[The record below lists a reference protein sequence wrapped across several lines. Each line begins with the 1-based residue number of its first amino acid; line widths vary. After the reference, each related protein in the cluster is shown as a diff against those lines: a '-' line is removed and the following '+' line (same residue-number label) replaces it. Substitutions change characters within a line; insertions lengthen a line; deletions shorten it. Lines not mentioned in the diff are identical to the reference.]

1 MAGTLKGNLVWNSS
15 YQILTVLAPLITVPY
30 VSRVLGPEQV
40 GMYSYTYAIA
50 YYFVLFATL
59 GMAQYGVRLIAETR
73 NDRVA
78 RSKCFWSAWAAQLC
92 VSIPVAAVYLIYS
105 LISPVGGR
113 TVALLWGLWVMA
125 AVLDISWLF
134 FGMEEFKL
142 PTIRNFITK
151 AAGIVLILTLC
162 KTENDLWAY
171 ILGTSLAFFANSILL
186 MPYIHKYVDFIAPSW
201 DEIRRH
207 FAPNLHLFAPVIAV
221 SLYMQFN
228 KLLLGQFSGLEQV
241 GYFEYSDKIVR
252 LPLTLITAL
261 CSVMLPHMTRKLAA
275 GDRKGALRLLGESY
289 WFILALAVGITF
301 GIASISPELVPVYL
315 GTGYDPCKLAI
326 PTEVFAL
333 PFISGSNI
341 LGMQYLLPSHAD
353 KQYSRSVWTGA
364 VVNIICC
371 VAFLGSYGALGAA
384 VATVVAEASVFF
396 YQCWSV
402 RRELPI
408 RIYIGESLPFYVI
421 GVITFAAIRLFV
433 HYAEIAFGVGW
444 VLLLLEILFAI
455 LVYGLMAFAW
465 CYKRDK
471 ISVLKSFLLK

>member
-1 MAGTLKGNLVWNSS
+1 MAGTLKGNLIWNSS
-15 YQILTVLAPLITVPY
+15 YQVLTVLAPLITVPY
-30 VSRVLGPEQV
+30 VSRVLGAEQV

-73 NDRVA
+73 NDRAA
-78 RSKCFWSAWAAQLC
+78 RSRCFWSAWAAQLC
-92 VSIPVAAVYLIYS
+92 VSIPVAVVYLVYA
-105 LISPVGGR
+105 LVSPIGGR
-113 TVALLWGLWVMA
+113 VVALLWGLWVLS

-134 FGMEEFKL
+134 FGMEEFKM

-151 AAGIVLILTLC
+151 VAGIIIILTLC
-162 KTENDLWAY
+162 KSEDDLWAY
-171 ILGTSLAFFANSILL
+171 VLGTSLAFFANSVLL
-186 MPYIHKYVDFIAPSW
+186 FPYIHKYVDFVHPTW
-201 DEIRRH
+201 DEVRRH
-207 FAPNLHLFAPVIAV
+207 FVPNLHLFAPVIAV

-261 CSVMLPHMTRKLAA
+261 CSVMLPHMTRKLAN
-275 GDRKGALRLLGESY
+275 GDREGAHRLLGESY
-289 WFILALAVGITF
+289 WFILALAIGIAF
-301 GIASISPELVPVYL
+301 GIASVSPELVPVYL
-315 GTGYDPCKLAI
+315 GNGYDPCKTVI

-364 VVNIICC
+364 VVNIVFC
-371 VAFLGSYGALGAA
+371 LLLLNELGALGAA
-384 VATVVAEASVFF
+384 VATVVAEASVYG

-402 RRELPI
+402 KRDLPMGKYI
-408 RIYIGESLPFYVI
+408 RESLPFWVF
-421 GVITFAAIRLFV
+421 GVITFAATRGFV
-433 HYAEIAFGVGW
+433 SYSEGIFGMGW
-444 VLLLLEILFAI
+444 SLLLLEILFAI
-455 LVYGLMAFAW
+455 IVYGLLSLVW
-465 CYKRDK
+465 CYKKDK
-471 ISVLKSFLLK
+471 IRVLRSFLLK